1 MRVNVGQINR
11 LRMLVRHVNN
21 SANDIRKLSYRS
33 DVWHTDTEQNKDLR
47 ATVKQ
52 LKEEVEDLCIALDLI
67 TEDEEE
73 A

>member
-21 SANDIRKLSYRS
+21 SANNIRKLSYRS
-33 DVWHTDTEQNKDLR
+33 DVWHTATEQHKALR
-47 ATVKQ
+47 ATIKQ
-52 LKEEVEDLCIALDLI
+52 LKEEVQDLCIAFDLV
-67 TEDEEE
+67 TEEEE